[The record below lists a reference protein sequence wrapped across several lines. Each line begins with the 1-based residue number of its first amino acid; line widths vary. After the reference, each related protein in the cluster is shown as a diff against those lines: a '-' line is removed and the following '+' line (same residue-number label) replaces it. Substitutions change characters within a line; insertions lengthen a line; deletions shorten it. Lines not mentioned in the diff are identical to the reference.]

1 MDDIDFPR
9 VTQLSVHRVPQVGK
23 SLPEIARCLAGLVK
37 GSRNSEFQKEC
48 LAMLNLHPSEMD
60 QLQDE
65 IHIQLGDIAS
75 KMSDEVDKPS
85 RSRPTNPRTERQSS
99 PTIVEECGDGPDFD
113 DLDED
118 VGGGGDEYMDEDDDF
133 GNLPIRRGTERN
145 IWDYL

>member
-37 GSRNSEFQKEC
+37 GSRNPEFQTEC
-48 LAMLNLHPSEMD
+48 LAMLNLHSSEMD

-65 IHIQLGDIAS
+65 IHIRLGDIAS

-85 RSRPTNPRTERQSS
+85 RSHPKNHRTERQGS
-99 PTIVEECGDGPDFD
+99 PTVVEEYVDGPDYD

-118 VGGGGDEYMDEDDDF
+118 AEGGGDQYMDEEDDF
-133 GNLPIRRGTERN
+133 RNLPVQRGP